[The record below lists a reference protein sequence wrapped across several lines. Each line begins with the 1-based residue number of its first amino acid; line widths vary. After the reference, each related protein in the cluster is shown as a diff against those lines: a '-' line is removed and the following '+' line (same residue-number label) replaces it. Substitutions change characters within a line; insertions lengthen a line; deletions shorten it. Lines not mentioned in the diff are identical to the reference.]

1 MYLLLKSLHVGL
13 ALASI
18 GLFGWRLWR
27 SWHGQSR
34 RTARWVHGI
43 DSLLL
48 LSAGLLI
55 WQAMPWPLP
64 DWLQVKIAVLVLYIV
79 LAALALRRAPG
90 STKALLSLACVLSIG
105 AILALAR
112 LKPF

>member
-27 SWHGQSR
+27 SWHDQSR
-34 RTARWVHGI
+34 RTAHWMHGI

-64 DWLQVKIAVLVLYIV
+64 DWLQLKIAVLVVYIA

-90 STKALLSLACVLSIG
+90 PAKVLLSLGCALSIA

-112 LKPF
+112 FKPF

>member
-1 MYLLLKSLHVGL
+1 MYLVLKSLHVGL

-18 GLFGWRLWR
+18 GLFGWRLWL
-27 SWHGQSR
+27 SWQDR
-34 RTARWVHGI
+34 QQPTPCWMHGI

-64 DWLQVKIAVLVLYIV
+64 GWLQLKIVTLPLYIV
-79 LAALALRRAPG
+79 LAALTLRRTPG
-90 STKALLSLACVLSIG
+90 PAKALLSLACGLCIAAV
-105 AILALAR
+105 LALAR